1 MFEIRRLAAIENGKS
16 RAYTLQRTAVAL
28 PERACGRCP
37 SLERIHALGIAM
49 YAVTT
54 FKEGPA
60 ENLVRSLLFARFGT
74 MPHYVLTP
82 DGELHDAGMHC
93 ISVAAVEE

>member
-1 MFEIRRLAAIENGKS
+1 
-16 RAYTLQRTAVAL
+16 
-28 PERACGRCP
+28 
-37 SLERIHALGIAM
+37 
-49 YAVTT
+49 
-54 FKEGPA
+54 
-60 ENLVRSLLFARFGT
+60 

>member
-28 PERACGRCP
+28 PERFWSMPLNECMPSGSPCTQSPRSRKAPQKTLSTAC
-37 SLERIHALGIAM
+37 SLRA
-49 YAVTT
+49 
-54 FKEGPA
+54 
-60 ENLVRSLLFARFGT
+60 FGA